1 MNLVGIVRQLIMV
14 GRLEKLIINLVRRL
28 EITKAIQSTH
38 KDNVFQTLF
47 LHANSTNK
55 RWTYKIKTH

>member
-1 MNLVGIVRQLIMV
+1 MNLVGIVRQLIIV
-14 GRLEKLIINLVRRL
+14 SQLKKVIINLFRRL

-47 LHANSTNK
+47 LHANTTNK
-55 RWTYKIKTH
+55 R

>member
-14 GRLEKLIINLVRRL
+14 GRLEKVIINLVRRL
-28 EITKAIQSTH
+28 EITKAIQLTH

-47 LHANSTNK
+47 LHANTTNK
-55 RWTYKIKTH
+55 R